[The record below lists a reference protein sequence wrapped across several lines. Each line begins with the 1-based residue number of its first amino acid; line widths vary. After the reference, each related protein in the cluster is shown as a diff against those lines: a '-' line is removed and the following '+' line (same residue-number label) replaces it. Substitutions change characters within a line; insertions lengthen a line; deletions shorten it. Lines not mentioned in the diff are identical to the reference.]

1 MNLNTPA
8 IPLPLRQMNALARAK
23 PLPIYLQIS
32 ELLTRQIRA
41 GHWRAGERLPTEAEL
56 AESLGVAVGTL
67 RKSLAVLQEQQ
78 ILERIQGS
86 GTYVRSNQKGKSIY
100 EFFRLELREGPG
112 LPTAKILSLALVAR
126 PPEVPMLGASA
137 HPEAWRVRRL
147 RFLNSTPVALEEI
160 WFDARHH
167 DKLKAKNL
175 GDSMYLFY
183 QTAFNVWIS
192 RVEDHISAAAVP
204 AWRVKAFGI
213 DSGDVSGFIVRQSWT
228 ASGELAEFSN
238 TWFDPQVCRYSSRL
252 ST

>member
-1 MNLNTPA
+1 
-8 IPLPLRQMNALARAK
+8 
-23 PLPIYLQIS
+23 
-32 ELLTRQIRA
+32 
-41 GHWRAGERLPTEAEL
+41 LPTEAEL

-67 RKSLAVLQEQQ
+67 RKSLALLQEQQ
-78 ILERIQGS
+78 VLERIQGS
-86 GTYVRSNQKGKSIY
+86 GTYVRSSQSGKSIY
-100 EFFRLELREGPG
+100 EFFRLELKDGPG
-112 LPTAKILSLALVAR
+112 LPTAKILSLKLVAR
-126 PPEVPMLGASA
+126 PPEVPVLGASA

-175 GDSMYLFY
+175 GDSMYLLY

-213 DSGDVSGFIVRQSWT
+213 DSGEVSGFIVRQSWT

-252 ST
+252 SA